1 MTGGSDERGNE
12 SLNELFDVLSH
23 EYRRSILRSLA
34 SPERTDHGVGTILH
48 SVEDGEPDILELEL
62 RHNHLP
68 KLDDCGLVDWDAE
81 AKRLARGP
89 RFEEIEPFLEVVD
102 ENRDDIR

>member
-1 MTGGSDERGNE
+1 
-12 SLNELFDVLSH
+12 
-23 EYRRSILRSLA
+23 
-34 SPERTDHGVGTILH
+34 
-48 SVEDGEPDILELEL
+48 
-62 RHNHLP
+62 
-68 KLDDCGLVDWDAE
+68 LDDCGLVDWDAE